1 MRSARTFGPGRIVL
15 LAGGL
20 LLAAAPAAPQAKAD
34 PAAAGRGRTI
44 YERYCKVCHGDR
56 AAGDGV
62 LAKDLVIAPA
72 DLTRLSDPED
82 GSFPF
87 QEVVDAIEFSRHV
100 RGHGSRDMPAWG
112 KAFKNTD
119 GTGSAS
125 PEEAISDLAHYL
137 WSIQKKTGPKP

>member
-15 LAGGL
+15 LAGAF
-20 LLAAAPAAPQAKAD
+20 LLAAAPAAPQDKLD
-34 PAAAGRGRTI
+34 RAAAGRGRTT

-56 AAGDGV
+56 ALGDGV
-62 LAKDLVIAPA
+62 LAKDLVIEPA
-72 DLTRLSDPED
+72 DLTRLVDPED

-87 QEVVDAIEFSRHV
+87 EKVVEAIELSRRV

-119 GTGSAS
+119 GTGAAN
-125 PEEAISDLAHYL
+125 PEQAISELAHYI
-137 WSIQKKTGPKP
+137 WSIQKPAPKP